1 MFQDSDN
8 SDPITE
14 PITWTRPEPAELRI
28 LAGCNQLE
36 ARVVAPGTITF
47 LGYVPD
53 DAPFATCISL
63 KVNEHLVALNFD
75 KTMAKEEMLEAFR
88 KALPEG
94 YELAGNEGS
103 QSEVLIVDV
112 FSTVTLRPK
121 PVHFSCTDDRQVVL
135 WAGANKFMVTG
146 KVSGKKSYLDLKV
159 GSDRVKVNLSE
170 GDSPIVTANRVR
182 AALPEHLTAI
192 IELPFTEGADV
203 SVTVM
208 SRKGG

>member
-28 LAGCNQLE
+28 IAASIELE

-53 DAPFATCISL
+53 EAPFATCISL

-75 KTMAKEEMLEAFR
+75 KTMGKEEMLEAFR

-94 YELAGNEGS
+94 YEIAGNEGS

-112 FSTVTLRPK
+112 FTTVTLRPQ
-121 PVHFSCTDDRQVVL
+121 PMHFACTDDRQIMI
-135 WAGANKFMVTG
+135 WAGNNKFIVTG
-146 KVSGKKSYLDLKV
+146 KVAGKKSCLSLRV
-159 GSDRVKVNLSE
+159 GSKVVKVNLSE
-170 GDSPIVTANRVR
+170 GDQPIVTANRVR
-182 AALPEHLTAI
+182 AALPDDLTAI

-208 SRKGG
+208 SRKG

>member
-1 MFQDSDN
+1 MFQDSDD

-28 LAGCNQLE
+28 IGASRELE

-53 DAPFATCISL
+53 EAPFTVGVSL

-94 YELAGNEGS
+94 YEVAGNEGS

-112 FSTVTLRPK
+112 FNTVTLRPQ
-121 PVHFSCTDDRQVVL
+121 PMHFACTDERQFMV
-135 WAGANKFMVTG
+135 WAGANKFIVTG
-146 KVSGKKSYLDLKV
+146 KVAGKKSCLSLKV
-159 GSDRVKVNLSE
+159 GKQVVKVNLSE
-170 GDSPIVTANRVR
+170 GDQPIATANRVR
-182 AALPEHLTAI
+182 AALPDDLTAI
-192 IELPFTEGADV
+192 IELPFTDGSDV
-203 SVTVM
+203 SVTVL
-208 SRKGG
+208 SKKG